1 MARNSAQAER
11 FRRLLEKIGTTQAE
25 LAREIDTPRNTV
37 SRWALGQHEPGNIVW
52 AYLELRA
59 SISTSIRGKT

>member
-11 FRRLLEKIGTTQAE
+11 FKRLIDRIGTTQAE
-25 LAREIDTPRNTV
+25 LARDINTPRNTI

-59 SISTSIRGKT
+59 KAAELLK